1 MLTVFLPC
9 RKGSQRVPD
18 KNIRPFAGYPHGLIE
33 IKLKQLLAC
42 TRIDTI
48 LLSSNDERILDFA
61 AGYAEERLSI
71 DHRPDWLGSSDTTT
85 DQLIQYVPSVIA
97 EGDILWTHVTS
108 PFMDEAQY
116 DHMIDLYYRNLS
128 KGYDSLMTAKVIY
141 GFLWNKTGPINYLR
155 EQEKWPRT
163 QTLQPIYEID
173 SGAFIAHRDTYQNLQ
188 DRVGRNPYL
197 YEQDK
202 IHSVDI
208 DWPEDFEFA
217 ENLWN
222 KQYTR

>member
-42 TRIDTI
+42 TRIDKI

-61 AGYAEERLSI
+61 SSYAEERLSI

-116 DHMIDLYYRNLS
+116 DHMIDLYYQNLS
-128 KGYDSLMTAKVIY
+128 KGHDSLMTAKVIY
-141 GFLWNKTGPINYLR
+141 GF
-155 EQEKWPRT
+155 
-163 QTLQPIYEID
+163 
-173 SGAFIAHRDTYQNLQ
+173 
-188 DRVGRNPYL
+188 
-197 YEQDK
+197 
-202 IHSVDI
+202 
-208 DWPEDFEFA
+208 
-217 ENLWN
+217 
-222 KQYTR
+222 